1 MQALWHDVLVCLCRR
16 QFDIHCLMTRL
27 SLCYQVGQRQIGIRT
42 SHQVAVVV
50 LQQVVLHTLSHAAQH
65 ANDKAVSCQLWA
77 VSFLT
82 LTPDGI
88 QRVQTVENLLL
99 GIVTYRT
106 GIQEYGISFFQLF
119 RCLVASHLHH
129 GGYHLRVCHIH
140 LASISLYI
148 QFLHIRGKG
157 TKKMTIIG
165 ILNQLLS

>member
-1 MQALWHDVLVCLCRR
+1 MA
-16 QFDIHCLMTRL
+16 RL
-27 SLCYQVGQRQIGIRT
+27 SLCYQVGQRQIGIRA

-65 ANDKAVSCQLWA
+65 ANDEPPPIPLQREGVLSACSTY
-77 VSFLT
+77 S
-82 LTPDGI
+82 I
-88 QRVQTVENLLL
+88 QRVQTVIDFLLS
-99 GIVTYRT
+99 IVTYRT
-106 GIQEYGISFFQLF
+106 SVQEYGISFFQLF